1 MGRGVGS
8 AGFRDQVVGL
18 GYLWE
23 TWTEAEQV
31 VVVYSLVRRLG
42 PIPARFLLNVLT
54 HTTAPDAADL
64 APAEATANDP
74 DTPPK
79 PGICRL
85 GPLPY
90 HSFMPDLLT
99 VTKGS

>member
-1 MGRGVGS
+1 MGCGVGS

-31 VVVYSLVRRLG
+31 VVVYSLIRRLS

-74 DTPPK
+74 D
-79 PGICRL
+79 
-85 GPLPY
+85 LPDEFAVAEKEFFGWANHFKILY
-90 HSFMPDLLT
+90 
-99 VTKGS
+99 